1 MRGSDQPVV
10 EAVLR
15 AMRLLDCF
23 EPGEPE
29 LPLTAFVHR
38 RGYSKTTTHRLLNTL
53 TAAGWLERTADS
65 RFRLTMRAFQTGSVL
80 VESLD
85 IRRVAPPIMTRL
97 SIESQQTI
105 YLMVPA
111 GTHAV
116 CLERM
121 TQGARFRILDLDV
134 GGSLPLNV
142 GGAPRALLAYD
153 EDLLPALLRAG
164 LTGRT
169 PASLTDEQD
178 LTADLAR
185 IRDRGYSISDED
197 STGGVAA
204 LGAPVFDGRE
214 QVTAALSLGGLRD
227 DILPP
232 RKPHVDALIRAA
244 HDISERLGSRQTIAG
259 RAGRSA
265 LLGRTGVDHAAGEE
279 AG

>member
-1 MRGSDQPVV
+1 MGSPDRPVV

-23 EPGEPE
+23 EEGEPE
-29 LPLTAFVHR
+29 LPLMTFVR
-38 RGYSKTTTHRLLNTL
+38 RGGYSKTTTHRLLNTL

-65 RFRLTMRAFQTGSVL
+65 RFRLTMRSFQIGSIL
-80 VESLD
+80 IESLD

-121 TQGARFRILDLDV
+121 TQGARIRVLDLEV
-134 GGSLPLNV
+134 GGSRPLNV
-142 GGAPRALLAYD
+142 GGAPRALLAYN
-153 EDLLPALLRAG
+153 ENLLPALLRAG

-169 PASLTDEQD
+169 PASLTDEHD
-178 LTADLAR
+178 LRTDLAR
-185 IRDRGYSISDED
+185 IRERGYSISDED
-197 STGGVAA
+197 STDGVAA
-204 LGAPVFDGRE
+204 IGTPVFDGSE
-214 QVTAALSLGGLRD
+214 QAVAALSLGGLRD

-232 RKPHVDALIRAA
+232 RQAHVDALIRAA
-244 HDISERLGSRQTIAG
+244 DDISERLGSRQ
-259 RAGRSA
+259 RAAARA
-265 LLGRTGVDHAAGEE
+265 VRPLLERASVDDDPGGE
-279 AG
+279 AS